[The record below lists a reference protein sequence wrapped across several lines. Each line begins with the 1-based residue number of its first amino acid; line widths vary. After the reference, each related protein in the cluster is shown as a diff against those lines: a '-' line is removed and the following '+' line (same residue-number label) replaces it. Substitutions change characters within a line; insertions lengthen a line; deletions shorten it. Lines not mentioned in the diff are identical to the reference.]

1 MTGSLTNYT
10 TKTVQQ
16 KIGGQIINITNLTP
30 EFSANEKRE
39 LKKKIEEKLYDVFS
53 KYIPREH

>member
-39 LKKKIEEKLYDVFS
+39 LKQKIEEKLYDVFS

>member
-1 MTGSLTNYT
+1 MTNYT

-16 KIGGQIINITNLTP
+16 KIGGQMINITNLTP

-39 LKKKIEEKLYDVFS
+39 LKQKIEEKLYDIFS

>member
-16 KIGGQIINITNLTP
+16 KIGGQMINITNLTP

-39 LKKKIEEKLYDVFS
+39 LKQKIEEKLYDVFS
-53 KYIPREH
+53 KYIPPEH

>member
-16 KIGGQIINITNLTP
+16 KIGGQMINITNLTP

-39 LKKKIEEKLYDVFS
+39 LKQKIEEKLYDVFS